1 MYDLFLISWRS
12 WLSST
17 SVPIKTKTQTV
28 SRPNLLTCWLTNF
41 HSTVRFFVQTFF
53 RLRPW
58 TCQDLSRF
66 LTIFRGLDQYFITQ
80 TKKYQYFYLTSL
92 NSTQSWPKLFQPR
105 LRPTCSKLLR
115 RLLLSVSVGTLIFL
129 TKTIYKAF
137 KSCSCNS
144 GQRGSTC

>member
-1 MYDLFLISWRS
+1 MSSVFTFSVYRAILMFFFLSKIYDLFLISWRS

-115 RLLLSVSVGTLIFL
+115 SRLGFLSFWPRL
-129 TKTIYKAF
+129 
-137 KSCSCNS
+137 
-144 GQRGSTC
+144 